1 MQIDWIDIAVTI
13 LTTGFF
19 SLIGFVWRFSHKVT
33 KLEGEIN
40 SIERRVKL
48 LESEH
53 DKVRDRMYS
62 MVKSRSGLVTKES
75 YRHDKEIERALLE
88 AKIKSNNIDLSKDT
102 LK

>member
-13 LTTGFF
+13 LTTGLF

-33 KLEGEIN
+33 KQEETIN
-40 SIERRVKL
+40 SLERRIKS
-48 LESEH
+48 LESDY

-62 MVKSRSGLVTKES
+62 MVKDRSGYMTRES
-75 YRHDKEIERALLE
+75 YRHDKEIERALVE
-88 AKIKSNNIDLSKDT
+88 AKIKSNHIDISKDT